1 MKSPRD
7 PSADDIKSTKLVSL
21 KDTIPNNVL
30 TDVNL
35 LKTVGVTELK
45 HQLTKI
51 MNMNMNNLTKNILD
65 QKNTLLCVPIAMA
78 TLIKYAMKNDL
89 AFDDKLGDFT
99 MEKICI
105 SLTMTVYPRS
115 LAGLNLNPNDDE
127 IKSQDNDILSLL
139 NRMTKRTYLNES
151 GWEMIRSNGH
161 RSPNSSICKFNLCRT
176 TFFEKN

>member
-1 MKSPRD
+1 MIFFKKANAEWMKNPRD

-127 IKSQDNDILSLL
+127 IKSQDGNIS
-139 NRMTKRTYLNES
+139 MEVAGK
-151 GWEMIRSNGH
+151 
-161 RSPNSSICKFNLCRT
+161 
-176 TFFEKN
+176 